1 MISVSLF
8 TSDRERHLWLW
19 TLAVLLAI
27 YATLGSSRRLAEGL
41 REHNQLRPAITVT
54 AVYLFTIFRMQIPE
68 ERAHLI
74 EYGLVAILI
83 RQALAERRRN
93 GGLA

>member
-1 MISVSLF
+1 M
-8 TSDRERHLWLW
+8 
-19 TLAVLLAI
+19 LAI

-41 REHNQLRPAITVT
+41 REHTQRRPAIAVT

-93 GGLA
+93 GGWAQTGRVDPVTFSRLQKLGKPGR